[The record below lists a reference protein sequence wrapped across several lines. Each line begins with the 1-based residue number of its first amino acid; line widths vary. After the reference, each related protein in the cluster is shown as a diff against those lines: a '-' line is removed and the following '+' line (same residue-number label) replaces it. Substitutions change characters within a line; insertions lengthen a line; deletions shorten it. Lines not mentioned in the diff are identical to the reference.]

1 MNTMISTRTLISV
14 ILLFNISGCS
24 LMFDDGID
32 DYLKESESKSLVV
45 PVNSKPVVDFYPLP
59 QGASSGVEDLYEVP
73 LPQQVFSSG
82 TTNEV
87 RLHKLGEIR
96 WIYVETLPSSA
107 WPIMKDFWSGNKY
120 GLSEED
126 PNTGVIESKL
136 VNLNGLQ
143 TKLVMKIEHG
153 IRQASSEIFISHVSL
168 NDSDEWIR
176 IAGENNLEEKVL
188 LSALDFLSESSSSG
202 GTSLVA
208 LNLNVGQ
215 KAILKQNEDSSS
227 FIELNLE
234 YARAWAAVDRALKEA
249 LITVVDLDREAGVFF
264 VDFSNE
270 EEKGFV
276 RNMFTRSKSSGGSFK
291 ISVEKIGT
299 NKCIVTVGGD
309 SEDSKLFER
318 DLLSE
323 INQSLS

>member
-1 MNTMISTRTLISV
+1 MNSIRTLISV
-14 ILLFNISGCS
+14 IFVFNISGCS

-32 DYLKESESKSLVV
+32 DYLKETESKPLVI
-45 PVNSKPVVDFYPLP
+45 PVNSNTRPVVDFYPLP
-59 QGASSGVEDLYEVP
+59 QGARSDSENSYQVP

-107 WPIMKDFWSGNKY
+107 WPIMKDFWSGSKY
-120 GLSEED
+120 GLSEEN
-126 PNTGVIESKL
+126 PNTGIIESKIIQ
-136 VNLNGLQ
+136 LNGLQ

-153 IRQASSEIFISHVSL
+153 IRQASSEIFTSHVFL
-168 NDSDEWIR
+168 NDSAEWIR
-176 IAGENNLEEKVL
+176 ITGEENLEEKIL

-215 KAILKQNEDSSS
+215 KSILKQNEDSSS

-234 YARAWAAVDRALKEA
+234 FARAWAAVDRALKEA
-249 LITVVDLDREAGVFF
+249 LITVVDLDRDAGVFF
-264 VDFSNE
+264 VDFSRE

-276 RNMFTRSKSSGGSFK
+276 RSMFTRNKSSGGSFRVS
-291 ISVEKIGT
+291 IEKIGN
-299 NKCIVTVGGD
+299 NKCIVTVGGN
-309 SEDSKLFER
+309 SEESKVFER

>member
-1 MNTMISTRTLISV
+1 MSIFIP
-14 ILLFNISGCS
+14 
-24 LMFDDGID
+24 
-32 DYLKESESKSLVV
+32 YLKGHPE
-45 PVNSKPVVDFYPLP
+45 
-59 QGASSGVEDLYEVP
+59 GVEDLYEVP

-107 WPIMKDFWSGNKY
+107 WPIMKDFWSANKY

-136 VNLNGLQ
+136 INLNGLQ

-176 IAGENNLEEKVL
+176 IAGEDNLEEKVL
-188 LSALDFLSESSSSG
+188 LSALDFLSESSSSA

-215 KAILKQNEDSSS
+215 KAVLKQNEDSSK
-227 FIELNLE
+227 F
-234 YARAWAAVDRALKEA
+234 Y
-249 LITVVDLDREAGVFF
+249 
-264 VDFSNE
+264 
-270 EEKGFV
+270 
-276 RNMFTRSKSSGGSFK
+276 
-291 ISVEKIGT
+291 
-299 NKCIVTVGGD
+299 
-309 SEDSKLFER
+309 
-318 DLLSE
+318 
-323 INQSLS
+323 